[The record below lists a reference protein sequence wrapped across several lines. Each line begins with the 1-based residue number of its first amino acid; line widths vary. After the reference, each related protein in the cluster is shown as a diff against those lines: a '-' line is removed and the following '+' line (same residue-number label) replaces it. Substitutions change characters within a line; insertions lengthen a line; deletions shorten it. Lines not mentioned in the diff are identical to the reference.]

1 MKPKDFPELR
11 ILAILGIIALGWHLV
26 STFWSFLG
34 MFADIFILLVL
45 SWVLAFILEPLVIKI
60 SKVLTLPRLWSAAL
74 VYFSLGVLA
83 IIIIWAV
90 LPTVISQ
97 ISQFAFLV
105 PNYLPENFLLG
116 PKLETF
122 INNTAN
128 NTISLASGVASTAT
142 GILLVFILSFYFL
155 MTKEE
160 ISKFILKI
168 IPHEYEKN
176 YLFLEKTINETFAS
190 FLQIQIV
197 MGLVMGG
204 ITLVTLLILGV
215 NFPLSTS
222 LFSAILAMIPVVG
235 AVIFLIPVV
244 LAGLTVSIE
253 KTIIAVVIILLA
265 AQLVFNILG
274 PKLLGSALKIHPIV
288 ILLSFIIGYRLAGVW
303 GAIFAVPITSAL
315 FVIVKDLLKY
325 WRQEADK

>member
-1 MKPKDFPELR
+1 M
-11 ILAILGIIALGWHLV
+11 AIF
-26 STFWSFLG
+26 S
-34 MFADIFILLVL
+34 DIFILIIL
-45 SWVLAFILEPLVIKI
+45 SWVLAFILEPLVTKI
-60 SKVLTLPRLWSAAL
+60 SKALALPRLWSAAL
-74 VYFSLGVLA
+74 VYLFLGILA
-83 IIIIWAV
+83 IIIVWAV
-90 LPTVISQ
+90 LPTIVSQ
-97 ISQFAFLV
+97 VSQFAYLV
-105 PNYLPENFLLG
+105 PSYLPENFLLG
-116 PKLETF
+116 PKFETF

-155 MTKEE
+155 MAKEE
-160 ISKFILKI
+160 ISRFILKI
-168 IPHEYEKN
+168 IPDEYEKD

-197 MGLVMGG
+197 MGLIMGT

-235 AVIFLIPVV
+235 AIIFLIPVI

-253 KTIIAVVIILLA
+253 KTIIAVTIILLA
-265 AQLVFNILG
+265 AQLVFNVLG

-288 ILLSFIIGYRLAGVW
+288 ILLSFIIGYRIAGVW

-325 WRQEADK
+325 WHQETDK